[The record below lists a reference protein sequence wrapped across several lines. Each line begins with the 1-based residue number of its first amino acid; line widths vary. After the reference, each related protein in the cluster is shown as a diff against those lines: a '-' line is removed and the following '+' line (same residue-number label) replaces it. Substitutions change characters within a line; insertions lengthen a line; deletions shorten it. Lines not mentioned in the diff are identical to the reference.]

1 MNPCEIIYTASQS
14 NYIYGN
20 VAGVCRITG
29 IDSIGVDFNSWV
41 KDTFTDI
48 GSLKPGTIISNEAL
62 FCFDEHS
69 EIIKEKT
76 GKDKLQRFRT
86 YSHIVNNGKWYC
98 LTKANKQD
106 IFNLICEGAE
116 LVCLTDSGQKHL
128 LFKHKVGMWQLD
140 EIYIVPDI
148 PLFKFLHE
156 NMCELM
162 RLGFSQGEIIYNKY
176 IPNRILKAGFSDW
189 IRLESLIKEHRGK
202 RIFEFASW
210 VLFISEEDKEE
221 NQKRYE
227 PKPTK
232 PMESKR
238 GNDNNGQLSFL

>member
-1 MNPCEIIYTASQS
+1 MNPCEIVYTASQT
-14 NYIYGN
+14 NAIYGN
-20 VAGVCRITG
+20 VSGMCRITG
-29 IDSIGVDFNSWV
+29 EESVGVNFDSWI

-48 GSLKPGTIISNEAL
+48 ASLKPGTIISNAAL

-86 YSHIVNNGKWYC
+86 YSHIVKNGEWFC
-98 LTKANKQD
+98 LTKAHKQD
-106 IFNLICEGAE
+106 IFNLICNDAE
-116 LVCLTDSGQKHL
+116 LICLTDSGQKHL

-140 EIYIVPDI
+140 DIYIIPDI

-162 RLGFSQGEIIYNKY
+162 RLGFSQGEIIENKY
-176 IPNRILKAGFSDW
+176 IPNRIIKAGFDKW
-189 IRLESLIKEHRGK
+189 VKLESLIKEHRGK

-210 VLFISEEDKEE
+210 MLFISEEDKEE

-227 PKPTK
+227 PKPRTVEPERK
-232 PMESKR
+232 
-238 GNDNNGQLSFL
+238 NDNNGQLSFL